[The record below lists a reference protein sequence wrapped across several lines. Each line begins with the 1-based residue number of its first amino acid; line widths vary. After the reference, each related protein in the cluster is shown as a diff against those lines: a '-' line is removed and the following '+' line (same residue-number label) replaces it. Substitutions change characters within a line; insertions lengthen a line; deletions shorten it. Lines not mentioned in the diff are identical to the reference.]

1 MDASNDGSLYKS
13 VRTAFSHI
21 VRSISSH
28 KIISV
33 SIVVLIAGIT
43 AAGIWAYKTG
53 DEREERRAWKRLDK
67 DAVEVLGVGLADG
80 GLNALLNDLICGQ
93 MHADYR
99 LDISGIPGI
108 PYTVGTDG
116 TLDRDAVKKQMS
128 AHTDLSV
135 MNYQVHHADIYAQG
149 QQAYIS
155 MQDEENGDYTID
167 FGNISG
173 VINSSEKMQEIG
185 VSVPDGFMIDIFPE
199 QDKIAKI
206 LSPDDSAGEYPD
218 TALLLSGDD
227 TDIIIETD
235 NKHDIR
241 SICGTIVW
249 GGDDGARPSEQTTVE
264 ASSAITT
271 AGLEVYESTYQ
282 ISLDGERIPLEHLTV
297 TVDNIPAKYL
307 FNTEET
313 EDVDLYVSF
322 SPGYDAASDTLE
334 IICDRMVLSASGE
347 DFFRMKGSMHIS
359 RQAGRIDVLKP
370 EKTGELDDLIADI
383 HYEIEN
389 SR

>member
-1 MDASNDGSLYKS
+1 MDASNDGSSIYKKIS
-13 VRTAFSHI
+13 AFFSRI

-28 KIISV
+28 KVMSV

-43 AAGIWAYKTG
+43 AVCTWAYKTG
-53 DEREERRAWKRLDK
+53 DEREYRRAWRKLDK
-67 DAVEVLGVGLADG
+67 DAEEVLGVRLSDG
-80 GLNALLNDLICGQ
+80 GLNDLLNDLVYGQ

-116 TLDRDAVKKQMS
+116 NLDRDAAKKQMS
-128 AHTDLSV
+128 AYTDLSV
-135 MNYQVHHADIYAQG
+135 MNYQVHHADVYAQG

-167 FGNISG
+167 FSNISG

-241 SICGTIVW
+241 SIRGTL
-249 GGDDGARPSEQTTVE
+249 ASE
-264 ASSAITT
+264 SAF
-271 AGLEVYESTYQ
+271 Q

-313 EDVDLYVSF
+313 GDVDLYVSF

-347 DFFRMKGSMHIS
+347 DFFRMKGSIHIS
-359 RQAGRIDVLKP
+359 RQAGVIDVLKP
-370 EKTGELDDLIADI
+370 EKTGDLDDLIADI

>member
-1 MDASNDGSLYKS
+1 M
-13 VRTAFSHI
+13 
-21 VRSISSH
+21 
-28 KIISV
+28 
-33 SIVVLIAGIT
+33 LIAGIT

-93 MHADYR
+93 IHADYR

-128 AHTDLSV
+128 AQADLSV
-135 MNYQVHHADIYAQG
+135 MNYQVHHADVYAQG
-149 QQAYIS
+149 QQAYIC

-167 FGNISG
+167 FSNISG
-173 VINSSEKMQEIG
+173 VINSSGKMQEIG
-185 VSVPDGFMIDIFPE
+185 MRVSDGFMIDLFPE

-206 LSPDDSAGEYPD
+206 LSSEDVDGEYPD
-218 TALLLSGDD
+218 NALQLSGDD

-241 SICGTIVW
+241 NISGTINW
-249 GGDDGARPSEQTTVE
+249 SGDNSARGSERTLDE
-264 ASSAITT
+264 ESSAISKDSPAIT
-271 AGLEVYESTYQ
+271 GSPYQ
-282 ISLDGERIPLEHLTV
+282 ISLDGESIPLQHLTI

-307 FNTEET
+307 FNTEDMG
-313 EDVDLYVSF
+313 DVDIYVSF

-359 RQAGRIDVLKP
+359 RQAGVIDVLKP
-370 EKTGELDDLIADI
+370 EKTRGFDDLIADI

>member
-1 MDASNDGSLYKS
+1 M
-13 VRTAFSHI
+13 
-21 VRSISSH
+21 
-28 KIISV
+28 SV

-43 AAGIWAYKTG
+43 AVCTWAYKTG
-53 DEREERRAWKRLDK
+53 DEREYRRAWRRLDK
-67 DAVEVLGVGLADG
+67 DAEEVLGVRLSDG
-80 GLNALLNDLICGQ
+80 GLNDLLNDLVYGQ

-116 TLDRDAVKKQMS
+116 TLDRDAAKRQMS
-128 AHTDLSV
+128 AYTDLSV
-135 MNYQVHHADIYAQG
+135 MNYQVHHADVYAQG

-155 MQDEENGDYTID
+155 MQDEENGDYTVD
-167 FGNISG
+167 FSNISG

-241 SICGTIVW
+241 SISGTIIW

-264 ASSAITT
+264 APSAITT
-271 AGLEVYESTYQ
+271 AGPEVYESAFQ
-282 ISLDGERIPLEHLTV
+282 ISLDGERIPLQHLTV
-297 TVDNIPAKYL
+297 TVDKIPAKYL

-313 EDVDLYVSF
+313 GDVDLYVSF

-359 RQAGRIDVLKP
+359 RQAGVIDALKP
-370 EKTGELDDLIADI
+370 EKTGDLDDLIADI